1 MLDLK
6 VLPSDFVSEKIEED
20 KDRLYSPE
28 LNIGRVLGITRR
40 FQDQWNA
47 QQNSKTMKRKVGN
60 TPKL

>member
-40 FQDQWNA
+40 FQDQ
-47 QQNSKTMKRKVGN
+47 
-60 TPKL
+60 